1 MGIGARRIAQSSVLT
16 NFGRL
21 FVNFYPLVRRLIE
34 PDVLDRLIA
43 FAGDA
48 GANAGAAEAG

>member
-21 FVNFYPLVRRLIE
+21 LVNFYPLVRRLIK